1 MELKHLD
8 KTEAAKPTRPIRILQ
23 FGEGNF
29 LRGFFDWMID
39 TANERGVTDASV
51 AVVSPRF
58 KTNDSI
64 KVLQEQNG
72 LYHVVLEG
80 IEGGKP
86 KRETTLIRC
95 VADSFSPAQQPDL
108 YERYITS
115 PDLRFVVSN
124 TTEAGITYE
133 EGEDASDLLAR
144 TFPAKV
150 TAMLFHRFRHFDG
163 DKTKGLIFICCE
175 LIEDNGT
182 LLREHVLRH
191 AAESGLG
198 RDFEEWVNDS
208 CIFCDSL
215 VDRIVSGFPKD
226 DIESINESTGYDDK
240 LVVKGE
246 LYHLWVIG
254 GKDADKVKSELPLD
268 RAGLNVHFQPSVKEF
283 RDKKVRILNGSH
295 TGMTPI
301 ALQLGCETVLDAFN
315 NAQVNAFINHMVERE
330 VIPMIDGDK
339 DELNQFAAGILE
351 RFYNPYIRHMLTSI
365 ALNSLSKWETR
376 NLPTALDF
384 HKRTGRLA
392 DHELFTFAALL
403 TLYAHDSG
411 FGPND
416 DEGKLRAIQN
426 NWDSTDIPGSVASIV
441 GADIFTRD
449 FEALMP
455 GFCDKVAGYVTDIRT
470 NSMQR
475 ALDHFLA
482 EH

>member
-1 MELKHLD
+1 MKHLD
-8 KTEAAKPTRPIRILQ
+8 NTAVAKPTRPVRILQ

-29 LRGFFDWMID
+29 LRAFFDWMID

-58 KTNDSI
+58 KLNDTI
-64 KVLQEQNG
+64 KALQEQDG

-86 KRETTLIRC
+86 KQETALVKC
-95 VADSFSPAQQPDL
+95 VADAFSPMHEPDL
-108 YERYITS
+108 YEQYITS

-124 TTEAGITYE
+124 TTEAGIVYE
-133 EGEDASDLLAR
+133 EGEDASLLSAK

-150 TAMLFHRFRHFDG
+150 TAMLYRRFNHFGG

-175 LIEDNGT
+175 LIEDNGA
-182 LLREHVLRH
+182 LLREYVLRH
-191 AAESGLG
+191 AAESKLG
-198 RDFEEWVNDS
+198 QDFETWVKES
-208 CIFCDSL
+208 CVFCDSL

-226 DIESINESTGYDDK
+226 DIERINGATGYDDN

-254 GKDADKVKSELPLD
+254 GKDADKVKAELPLD
-268 RAGLNVHFQPSVKEF
+268 QAGLNVHFLPSVKEF

-295 TGMTPI
+295 TGMVPI

-315 NAQVNAFINHMVERE
+315 NDRVNAFINQMVERE

-339 DELNQFAAGILE
+339 DELKQFADGILE

-376 NLPTALDF
+376 NLPTALDVYR
-384 HKRTGRLA
+384 RTGRLA
-392 DHELFTFAALL
+392 DYELFTFAALL
-403 TLYAHDSG
+403 SLYAPGSG
-411 FGPND
+411 FTPTDND
-416 DEGKLRAIQN
+416 AHLRVIRDS
-426 NWDSTDIPGSVASIV
+426 WDAADIPGSVARIV
-441 GADIFTRD
+441 GGGIFAHD

-455 GFCDKVAGYVTDIRT
+455 GFGDKVAGYVADIRD
-470 NSMQR
+470 SGMEA
-475 ALDHFLA
+475 ALDRFLA
-482 EH
+482 AH